1 MLGYPHTRKRLASVL
16 LFQLAGVC
24 EVNLLLASAEGLG
37 KTVKCFPVTRKW
49 DSSCARECRKKSRFR
64 RSLVVCTNITLK
76 YSVWNVCSVK
86 QRKTIAGFYNH
97 PRYTSLPTDLF
108 LPSEVCITLFI
119 FVTSVSR
126 GGEIIKKHLGVWF
139 AQSHLLCQTIPSALS
154 NTWTKALKSPVGTG
168 AADWPNPALFRE
180 KSVSWLTLERS
191 TTRLTATG
199 IAHALGARIN
209 CSGAAHA
216 AGRSAGRS

>member
-1 MLGYPHTRKRLASVL
+1 MLLHCEESCLRWLHWYFSNLPVLKPNPRCCAHTRTQSSSERNRGMLRYPHAWKRLASVL
-16 LFQLAGVC
+16 LFQLAAVC

-86 QRKTIAGFYNH
+86 QRKTIARFYNH

-108 LPSEVCITLFI
+108 LPSEVCIILFI

-126 GGEIIKKHLGVWF
+126 GGEIIKKHLGVSMICWVVPLVSNNTIC
-139 AQSHLLCQTIPSALS
+139 AQ
-154 NTWTKALKSPVGTG
+154 
-168 AADWPNPALFRE
+168 
-180 KSVSWLTLERS
+180 
-191 TTRLTATG
+191 
-199 IAHALGARIN
+199 
-209 CSGAAHA
+209 
-216 AGRSAGRS
+216 